1 MNIKPTKNK
10 TDYQI
15 RPIPIAKLQ
24 PSGFQPRTIFSP
36 ESLDELATSIR
47 QHGILQPLLVQK
59 KDAKYEIIAG
69 ERRFRA
75 AQRAELKLVP
85 CIEVNFL
92 PEESFVVALVENL
105 QREDL
110 NPLEEAHAF
119 LRLQEQ
125 LSLSQE
131 EIARRVGKDRVT
143 ITNSLRLLRLPQEIQ
158 EMVSAQ
164 SLSPGHARS
173 LLSLKSPDMMVM
185 VAQKIIREG
194 MSVRSVESLVRS
206 LLRANAMA
214 NKPATPEHQALLRE
228 LRSKLEY
235 LFGSQVSLQK
245 QGDGYTVTILCPTK
259 EDFNGFLERFDIKI

>member
-1 MNIKPTKNK
+1 MSNPTKRNK
-10 TDYQI
+10 VDHQI
-15 RPIPIAKLQ
+15 QPIKISKLRA
-24 PSGFQPRTIFSP
+24 SGFQPRVVFSL

-59 KDAKYEIIAG
+59 QGGCYEIIAG

-75 AQRAELKLVP
+75 AQLAGLKEVP
-85 CIEVNFL
+85 CALVDFL

-110 NPLEEAHAF
+110 NPLEEARAF
-119 LRLQEQ
+119 LRLQEK

-131 EIARRVGKDRVT
+131 EIAQKVGKDRAT
-143 ITNSLRLLRLPQEIQ
+143 ITNSLRLLRLPAEIQ
-158 EMVSAQ
+158 DLVSTQ
-164 SLSPGHARS
+164 SLSSGHARS

-206 LLRANAMA
+206 LNRAHDTDK
-214 NKPATPEHQALLRE
+214 KPSSAEHLALLKE

-235 LFGSQVSLQK
+235 LFGSQVNLQK
-245 QGDGYTVTILCPTK
+245 QGDGYALTIQCPTK
-259 EDFNGFLERFDIKI
+259 EDFNAFLDRFDIKL